1 MASFSEALIS
11 FLSTSLS
18 FLSVVYCLLFVHDL
32 RFFGVTTVLY
42 KPSWSPSVL
51 ANPVLNDVL
60 LVCVFGL
67 QHSGLA
73 RKRVRSFI
81 ERHLLESKDSLYP
94 SFYALSSAVV
104 LLVNLSCWAPVNG
117 TVWSLQSSWLV
128 YATLAVNVTSWCL
141 VFVSVLSIHWFELC
155 GAEPLLDFLLGKMW
169 FQRTSMQTSERTLVT
184 NGLYGIVRHPTM
196 FFIILGFWAFPVMT
210 LGRLIFCIGMTM
222 YIAFA
227 VRVFEEPDLIKMYGS
242 CYLKYKKKVPYQLI
256 PGIM

>member
-1 MASFSEALIS
+1 MWLLPLWLCLNVENTWNKNRSNFS
-11 FLSTSLS
+11 
-18 FLSVVYCLLFVHDL
+18 SVINGSCVHQILRICVIKKNFYTWNFSKLNEDLLEHAATPLAHMHDCRWQAFQKL
-32 RFFGVTTVLY
+32 WFPFFRPVCRFCRSYTVCSSYTTYVFSGLPQFFTN
-42 KPSWSPSVL
+42 PSWSPSVL

-141 VFVSVLSIHWFELC
+141 VFASLLSIHWFELC
-155 GAEPLLDFLLGKMW
+155 GGRASSGLLFRKDVVSNAP
-169 FQRTSMQTSERTLVT
+169 RC
-184 NGLYGIVRHPTM
+184 N
-196 FFIILGFWAFPVMT
+196 
-210 LGRLIFCIGMTM
+210 
-222 YIAFA
+222 
-227 VRVFEEPDLIKMYGS
+227 
-242 CYLKYKKKVPYQLI
+242 
-256 PGIM
+256 